1 MDNSYYQKYIKYK
14 NKYLNLKMLIQ
25 TEGGYYK
32 MERDDSSERDDLLKR
47 DDLPE
52 RDYMSEKGDRKQDND
67 RIIKAAIEKTHQE
80 TYISPK
86 EKEAAIKDKKKE
98 EDYIHVPMN
107 GPRLSSMS
115 DHNPYVYKEM
125 LFWNIQREEDRTKG
139 TKEQIERNRSER
151 YRKIITR
158 INELVREHT
167 NITVIGLQECHKSL
181 QIDGF
186 FRINFAPKASTIME
200 DRVENKAWEKI
211 DNYGNSLFIKGDSI
225 DPTSIPSGN
234 HNYITNL
241 RNSNSDNISAILGR
255 PPTEQDLSFGER
267 VKNYFNYVFI
277 GEANTLYVNIHGDPD
292 DYYHLNDLFKIILDI
307 KTHEMERLQNIYIG
321 GDFNKTSDMLSK
333 QVLSRHV
340 PNFSQLIKYFNYNGV
355 MHSESTRKRR
365 IIDHIIKFT
374 LKPIEE
380 AIPIEEATVLN
391 HNKETGKCTILFNSG
406 KWAYAQCDKAT
417 LEQTIPDETKYQKV
431 LDQSNKSLPG
441 TYLKYQT
448 RVTVRHDE
456 GNNYTILSVP

>member
-1 MDNSYYQKYIKYK
+1 
-14 NKYLNLKMLIQ
+14 
-25 TEGGYYK
+25 
-32 MERDDSSERDDLLKR
+32 
-47 DDLPE
+47 
-52 RDYMSEKGDRKQDND
+52 
-67 RIIKAAIEKTHQE
+67 
-80 TYISPK
+80 
-86 EKEAAIKDKKKE
+86 
-98 EDYIHVPMN
+98 
-107 GPRLSSMS
+107 
-115 DHNPYVYKEM
+115 
-125 LFWNIQREEDRTKG
+125 
-139 TKEQIERNRSER
+139 
-151 YRKIITR
+151 
-158 INELVREHT
+158 
-167 NITVIGLQECHKSL
+167 
-181 QIDGF
+181 
-186 FRINFAPKASTIME
+186 ME